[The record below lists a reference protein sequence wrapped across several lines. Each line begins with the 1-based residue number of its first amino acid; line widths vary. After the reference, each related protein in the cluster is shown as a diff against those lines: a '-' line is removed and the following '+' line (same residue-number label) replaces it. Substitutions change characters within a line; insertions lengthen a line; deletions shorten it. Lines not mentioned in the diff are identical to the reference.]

1 MIAILGKVS
10 ARPQCICRD
19 HQWHHSARSFSSFRQ
34 DEVASA
40 TEKFNKTLT
49 KLRRSASSAGR
60 ARLFMISAI
69 PSISMDAAKQARL
82 AALMAAQLQAPAK
95 RISMDEFKEK
105 NKGVL
110 QYDKL
115 DDIAA
120 AAHRAA
126 LDRERNEKLEA
137 NEKAASSGKKSSSS
151 KKDKKKEKKD
161 KRRSRFLDLAH
172 LSSLVFVETNFL
184 RPFFLFFFF
193 YLIFS

>member
-1 MIAILGKVS
+1 
-10 ARPQCICRD
+10 
-19 HQWHHSARSFSSFRQ
+19 
-34 DEVASA
+34 
-40 TEKFNKTLT
+40 
-49 KLRRSASSAGR
+49 
-60 ARLFMISAI
+60 
-69 PSISMDAAKQARL
+69 MDAAKQARL

-126 LDRERNEKLEA
+126 LDKERNEKLEA

-161 KRRSRFLDLAH
+161 KRRSRFLF
-172 LSSLVFVETNFL
+172 SM
-184 RPFFLFFFF
+184 PFSFLFCC
-193 YLIFS
+193 